1 MLIIFY
7 CIVNIFQNLIIVSFV
22 MKYVR
27 RLWKKFYGLEQS
39 RNILCWM
46 WINIYQDGLR
56 MVFQDFKVYCQKL
69 NRLFRKKVNVKGYV
83 LFVKK
88 K

>member
-1 MLIIFY
+1 
-7 CIVNIFQNLIIVSFV
+7 
-22 MKYVR
+22 
-27 RLWKKFYGLEQS
+27 
-39 RNILCWM
+39 M

-69 NRLFRKKVNVKGYV
+69 NMLFRKKENVKGYV

-88 K
+88 NEYFYIIQIIM